1 MINDSKATDEVL
13 HKLKNKYLSGIIKIF
28 AYGGY
33 RGELIEKG
41 KKKFGR
47 VLEVV
52 KRNEVG
58 NFKVLPKRWIV
69 ERTFAWISFQ
79 RRTSK
84 DYERQSESSVAFMQ
98 LAMMRVMLNKF

>member
-69 ERTFAWISFQ
+69 ERTFAWIHLSNEEHQ
-79 RRTSK
+79 KIMK
-84 DYERQSESSVAFMQ
+84 DNPNQVSH
-98 LAMMRVMLNKF
+98 LCNWL